1 MTASVLRS
9 SADKVW
15 TAERLDL
22 KEEGKA
28 EGLDS
33 ETIVCGMMSEC
44 MSEYHVLRIKL
55 SINALFGSHTLVPRS
70 ANIAVQDR
78 IFVSGR
84 LAQQVAAIRA
94 ENQGSNSRHLR
105 V

>member
-1 MTASVLRS
+1 VKNISFLPHLLQVWFVTASVLRS

-33 ETIVCGMMSEC
+33 ETIVCGMMSEN
-44 MSEYHVLRIKL
+44 MLGYYDLRMKL
-55 SINALFGSHTLVPRS
+55 PSMALFGSHTLVPRS

-78 IFVSGR
+78 IFISGG
-84 LAQQVAAIRA
+84 LAQ
-94 ENQGSNSRHLR
+94 
-105 V
+105 